1 MDILLLL
8 YCLLFIVFASYLAV
22 KFMNYFW
29 TLDNFFLLIIL
40 IVYVF
45 IPINIIIFGSEL
57 YDYSLKTY
65 LFPTSKFVSFSSFS
79 ITFFFIAAFIIG
91 GAFRGSSP
99 KLEKVLFRRFN
110 GLPLYEVASYS
121 LSFLSL
127 ISLIIYINQFGDL
140 SSLAINLA
148 LSRVDKLDSS
158 LVGNYAF
165 FGRFINFAVIPIIYF
180 LYKKRQ
186 VLRDWIFLF
195 FIPLSVLIF
204 NTVFISAGKL
214 NLIILMLI
222 LYFTIS
228 IRHNK
233 LYLQYLIFISALVF
247 FALPVLDEM
256 FVLAYRVF
264 NKEGLLAVPFQIV
277 SAIVSG
283 SLGQGQFY
291 DFLKDSSENFYLKS
305 VLYFTYIQ
313 MSLQFSID
321 NSYPLLFFSDVL
333 TGFSKLLPS
342 RFNIQLGLGVQ
353 ELNTAIFYDFYPD
366 LPDVHYGVP
375 PGIIAYAMY
384 SLSLPGVL
392 ILAFLLGYIFRGID
406 ILFKSI
412 LEIDRRFSSFYAYI
426 LVILGIYP
434 INGDPK
440 EVIYNLVF
448 LVFLVTFFTISFKF
462 KFFVEKRQR
471 KLS

>member
-1 MDILLLL
+1 M
-8 YCLLFIVFASYLAV
+8 
-22 KFMNYFW
+22 
-29 TLDNFFLLIIL
+29 
-40 IVYVF
+40 
-45 IPINIIIFGSEL
+45 
-57 YDYSLKTY
+57 
-65 LFPTSKFVSFSSFS
+65 
-79 ITFFFIAAFIIG
+79 G
-91 GAFRGSSP
+91 GAFRGRSSN
-99 KLEKVLFRRFN
+99 LEKVLFRKIN
-110 GLPLYEVASYS
+110 GIPLYKVVSYFI
-121 LSFLSL
+121 SFLSL
-127 ISLIIYINQFGDL
+127 ISLVIYIHQFGDL

-148 LSRVDKLDSS
+148 LNRVDKLNSS
-158 LVGNYAF
+158 LVGSYAF
-165 FGRFINFAVIPIIYF
+165 FGRFINFAVIPIAYF

-186 VLRDWIFLF
+186 ALKDWIFLF
-195 FIPLSVLIF
+195 FIPLAVLIF
-204 NTVFISAGKL
+204 NTLFISAGKI
-214 NLIILMLI
+214 NLITLLLI

-233 LYLQYLIFISALVF
+233 LYLHYLVFISALVF
-247 FALPVLDEM
+247 SALPVLDEM

-283 SLGQGQFY
+283 SLGRGQFY

-321 NSYPLLFFSDVL
+321 NSYPLLFFSDVF

-353 ELNTAIFYDFYPD
+353 ELNTAIFYNFYPS
-366 LPDVHYGVP
+366 LPNVHYGVP
-375 PGIIAYAMY
+375 PGIIAYGMY

-426 LVILGIYP
+426 IVILGIYP

-440 EVIYNLVF
+440 EVIYNLAF
-448 LVFLVTFFTISFKF
+448 LVFLVTFFTLSFKF
-462 KFFVEKRQR
+462 KFFRREKTA
-471 KLS
+471 